1 MAIESD
7 WRWRLAFGRNDRRSY
22 CLFRVFCHS
31 VGVLLGRGVF
41 IFEMQC
47 GDNSTTPSPLYDE
60 EAGYGKKAEGVA
72 DSLPTFVDLR
82 KEETPTWVDLERAQ
96 SKNVGGPADLE
107 DAYVFHF
114 VGIVCAVL
122 SLLCPLIEI
131 IPVVMYLRLREEV
144 STNKKEHRNLA
155 IIHVIV
161 VVVALSIL
169 CCLLSL
175 FVLFTLGIGL
185 IAMIFVIPYV
195 VMYYFLVA
203 ALSQR
208 EDPAR

>member
-1 MAIESD
+1 M
-7 WRWRLAFGRNDRRSY
+7 
-22 CLFRVFCHS
+22 
-31 VGVLLGRGVF
+31 GVLLEKGVF
-41 IFEMQC
+41 ISEMQC
-47 GDNSTTPSPLYDE
+47 DGDYSTTPSPLYDE
-60 EAGYGKKAEGVA
+60 EAGYGKKVEV